1 MKNTVLLLTN
11 HTDDSTNSVI
21 TNLKKLGQRFYLLAQ
36 EYVDKDFE
44 LRITIVGEKIFTCAI
59 CSQEIEQT
67 KIDWRNNNLENIKH
81 GPYELPPDIKA
92 KIFALMRR
100 WHLSYG
106 AIDMI
111 VTPKGEYVFL
121 EINPGGQWLW
131 IEEMTGMPIS
141 QALAE
146 LLANPPLG

>member
-100 WHLSYG
+100 WHLSFRWLRMQRINQSTLIYIG
-106 AIDMI
+106 THD
-111 VTPKGEYVFL
+111 VKLVSRFL
-121 EINPGGQWLW
+121 QNTLP
-131 IEEMTGMPIS
+131 
-141 QALAE
+141 
-146 LLANPPLG
+146 NFR